1 MKRLQA
7 VLAIVVVIS
16 MLLSACAAPAAPAAP
31 ADAGAATT
39 EDAAATTESAVTD
52 AGAAGGDQKTICF
65 AFQDLETEFW
75 VAGHKAIVETLNG
88 LGVNVIE
95 RNANEDANKQLE
107 QVKDCIAQ
115 GVDGIIIIPQDGES
129 AVTIVGEANKAGIP
143 IGVFNRPPANDSN
156 PTLVIVANNEV
167 ITQQAVEH
175 MAEEAKLLGRKVT
188 PLIMVGDLGDPNAVG
203 RRQGFY
209 NVIEANPDLFNEVI
223 EVPTKWDG
231 ATALA
236 NLEAAMQANPEVDM
250 LFTSSDFMY
259 PQIRSVLEPLGRWTK
274 VGEEGHMILGGLDGD
289 STACRLMREGYV
301 DATGV
306 QDLFYE
312 ADTIMQAML
321 DAIAAGETTPENWM
335 DDPGF
340 ALTQANWE
348 DRAEDMWGCKLVV
361 DAGETLDRTFTMP
374 E

>member
-7 VLAIVVVIS
+7 VLAIVVVVS

-31 ADAGAATT
+31 AADAGAATEAT
-39 EDAAATTESAVTD
+39 AAPAEGAVTD
-52 AGAAGGDQKTICF
+52 AGAAGDQKTICF

-175 MAEEAKLLGRKVT
+175 MAEEAKKLGRKVT

-348 DRAEDMWGCKLVV
+348 ERAADMWGCKLVV
-361 DAGETLDRTFTMP
+361 DAGETLDRTFTLP